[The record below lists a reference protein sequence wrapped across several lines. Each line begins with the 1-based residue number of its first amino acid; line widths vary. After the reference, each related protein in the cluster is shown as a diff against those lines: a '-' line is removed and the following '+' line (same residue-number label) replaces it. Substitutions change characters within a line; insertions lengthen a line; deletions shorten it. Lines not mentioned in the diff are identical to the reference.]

1 MSLKIYNKETQKWET
16 HASSMASSIKVLDVS
31 NNYTSEVKNVETCL
45 SELKNDI
52 KETNKA
58 IKYVFDHG
66 GNGDGSGGGGSILP
80 TLTVLGEKEY
90 TVTTDQ
96 TITIEYSFTSN
107 NRGNGIIQLTGGGK
121 VEEKEI
127 AQGKI
132 YTWTV
137 GPFTKGKHS
146 LSLNVRDSQ
155 GFWSGAVGI
164 IVNSG
169 ALQLIDYFDHDKS
182 YLPGEIVEIPYTLET
197 ASPIPVNVIREFN
210 GSSETVVQSAG
221 DKVWNVQLPN
231 VKGVYKASIKAVSDT
246 LESNT
251 ISYSLIAADS
261 KTLYMTSTFPT
272 DPEVIQCKL
281 NQNIVIDYTNSMLG
295 HNYYNSY
302 IYVDNMSENAYVS
315 KVTSI
320 NGRNNAIIGDRLE
333 IGEHRI
339 RIKTV
344 TLDGL
349 YSAQLDFIVNI
360 SSSNFIPYP
369 DVKDGLIAHF
379 EATGNMNNSETRNI
393 WRNRVENS
401 NITCELFNYNYSSN
415 GWMQVSKGRDLP
427 TVGSLFDLKEDEN
440 ATETVLRCSGKTYA
454 VIDYA
459 PFVNGIA
466 KGKGFTFEIVYR
478 TENTGDPDA
487 KVVSCKNEPDDT
499 KGFDIDTQYAN
510 IKTIYGE
517 QTSVPF
523 NENEWT
529 RMSFVINRSKE
540 KMYIY
545 CNGILS
551 GFANVKSVFGSSDG
565 FRYDG
570 KIILGASLNRTVIP
584 GDEESG
590 EGAKVIEEFANFS
603 NCDIRT
609 VRIYNRALDKTEIL
623 SNYISDI
630 KNEEEQMIVRQVNG
644 LEEGFEDTIP
654 TVNIIN
660 ADAIESSDTELPCV
674 IDYTDKKNPDK
685 TRLFQTCTIQW
696 QGTSSL
702 EYPVKNFT
710 IKLREDGRDYYGWT
724 PNDDWKPESRWTL
737 KANYMDSSQSNN
749 VGSAK
754 FIHDFF
760 KQNVYPIQREFE
772 GVRTNIDGFPVVLMI
787 GGKFRGIYTFN
798 IDRYSYNNYGFS
810 TYETNGTAT
819 KNPNVVSYE
828 FNVNNSP
835 VFELDYSTPEKELKA
850 WNETVR
856 FHLKH
861 RYNGKT
867 DTPTELITSGSE
879 TTEVLYN
886 KDSHKELMD
895 LLKWMASFKDTE
907 ADRARWADELE
918 DHFSIPHLIDYFLI
932 AYAFGMIDNLGK
944 NMVLTSYGKTL
955 DSEGN
960 QLTIWYPNFYD
971 GDSILGLD
979 NVGANVISPGAEMAT
994 DYVTSESRLWK
1005 WLIED
1010 PNLWDRIKRRY
1021 MELRSNVVNNKMQPL
1036 FSLEN
1041 MMSYVGGHVSD
1052 TIGHKFYNEDFEY
1065 KYLDA
1070 VKESHRYMCQGSRR
1084 SYIERWLRER
1094 LIFLDSLFGFGD
1106 YEQKLL
1112 TMRSNVT
1119 GPVRLEIK
1127 TYSPQKTG
1135 ILFQAGSEYIIKTT
1149 TKNDYTVF
1157 EFNLTNGENNEIKIK
1172 GANNIMEI
1180 KGLENLNLSVLKI
1193 ADASRLT
1200 NVELPGNERMR
1211 ELVVGQNKYLRIL
1224 DVSKSKAL
1232 GSNYPNGQVNTN
1244 RMIDLSK
1251 CENLRI
1257 LRCNK
1262 TALEG
1267 VTFPE
1272 DGGVLDELDCSE
1284 TNISMF
1290 KLKGQ
1295 EYLKEINLSSCPKL
1309 AEVVISKCDGLT
1321 TLNIPKS
1328 ALKTFTVAECQ
1339 KLENVD
1345 ISFTNQLTT
1354 FQIDQC
1360 PELKKLNMAGVSNNN
1375 IQTLNLSALLKL
1387 EDLDISSSSSI
1398 KHIVF
1403 GRNSDGS
1410 NYNKLKKFKCAN
1422 SAITTIRY
1430 GLYDEIPNELD
1441 LAGLP
1446 LEQVSFDSCKN
1457 VREIRNIK
1465 LVTSN
1470 GSYAFNECTNLVKI
1484 TGELTF
1490 SGSMNR
1496 TFQNCINLTTIPTGS
1511 TAGNRLDLTGVTDMS
1526 ETFWKCKSI
1535 NLNTAKAIM
1544 SKVSSSL
1551 TSSYRLFCGCTN
1563 IVTND
1568 TTPLPSDFFSKC
1580 TKLKSISEI
1589 FNGCTGIAGGLHVDL
1604 FRPMVALEN
1613 CYFAFSG
1620 TKITGGLNGAELPPT
1635 LFSANKSLK
1644 NLERMFNSTLIKLVP
1659 SNDLLAYNTELT
1671 SVYGM
1676 FSGCTEMIGEI
1687 PPTIFRNN
1695 SKLESIGPFFGGCS
1709 KVSGEIPRK
1718 IFDTKK
1724 GANNVIKN
1732 VEGFFNGTQ
1741 ITGTIPEYIS
1751 SSDKG
1756 LFDYSPNLSWAR
1768 SCFSGCSGLIGA
1780 IPVDLFK
1787 YNPALTRVDYLF
1799 SGCSGL
1805 GSTPEA
1811 QATIPPNLLKG
1822 KGSITNVAYLFNG
1835 CSNIRGTIPEGFL
1848 DDNSLITDISGM
1860 FKGCRE
1866 LVGQIPARESIWVDV
1881 PIDPSRPELGT
1892 VKEEIVSKYGLFDK
1906 CSILSKASEVFSGC
1920 IGLNS
1925 FIPETLFITATQVTD
1940 LSYFFS
1946 ECYYLQGGVP
1956 KNLFKNCTLLQNTEG
1971 MFRNCVSLKEPIID
1985 LEDDRYRYAIPKDL
1999 FAKNPNISNVADMFR
2014 MDGSGRPHAPKLIG
2028 HVPANLFKSCG
2039 DRLRNI
2045 RGLFHACTEITG
2057 ELESSTFVNNTEL
2070 RNCYEAFGETK
2081 LTGLGSDLFKT
2092 CTKITDMRLA
2102 FDSCRQL
2109 TGSTFNY
2116 KNMTSVTQKARC
2128 FGYCTGLSN
2137 YAEAK
2142 ADGWAD

>member
-1 MSLKIYNKETQKWET
+1 MSFKIYNESTKKWET
-16 HASSMASSIKVLDVS
+16 HASSMASSIKVLDLN
-31 NNYTSEVKNVETCL
+31 NNYTSETKNVETCL
-45 SELKNDI
+45 TELKQDI
-52 KETNKA
+52 KEANKA

-66 GNGDGSGGGGSILP
+66 GNGTGGGGGSILP
-80 TLTVLGEKEY
+80 TLTVLGDKEY
-90 TVTTDQ
+90 TLTSDQ
-96 TITIEYSFTSN
+96 TITIQYSFTSN
-107 NRGNGIIQLTGGGK
+107 NRGNGIIQLTGGGN

-137 GPFTKGKHS
+137 GPFSKGKHN

-155 GFWSGAVGI
+155 GFWSGAEGI

-169 ALQLIDYFDHDKS
+169 ALELIDNFNHDKS
-182 YLPGEIVEIPYTLET
+182 FLPGQIVEIPYTLET
-197 ASPIPVNVIREFN
+197 ASPIPVNIVRTFN
-210 GSSETVVQSAG
+210 GKEETVVQSAG
-221 DKVWNVQLPN
+221 EKVWSVQLPN
-231 VKGVYKASIKAVSDT
+231 VKGIYKASLKAVSDT

-251 ISYSLIAADS
+251 INYNLIAADS
-261 KTLYMTSTFPT
+261 ETLYMTSTLPT
-272 DPEVIQCKL
+272 DPEVIQAKL
-281 NQNIVIDYTNSMLG
+281 NQNVVIDYTNSMLG
-295 HNYYNSY
+295 HNYYSSY
-302 IYVDNMSENAYVS
+302 IYVDDMADNSYVS

-320 NGRNNAIIGDRLE
+320 NGRNNAIIGDKLS

-344 TLDGL
+344 TLDGQ
-349 YSAQLDFIVNI
+349 YSAHLDFIVNV
-360 SSSNFIPYP
+360 SSSNFVPYP
-369 DVKDGLIAHF
+369 DIEEGLIAHF

-393 WRNRVENS
+393 WRNRVAGS
-401 NITCELFNYNYSSN
+401 DISCELFNFNYSSN
-415 GWMQVSKGRDLP
+415 GWMQIEKGSDLP
-427 TVGSLFDLKEDEN
+427 TCGSLFDIPEDEN

-454 VIDYA
+454 VINYA
-459 PFVNGIA
+459 PFKNGIA
-466 KGKGFTFEIVYR
+466 KGKGLTFEIVYR

-487 KVVSCKNEPDDT
+487 KVVSCKNEPDNT

-517 QTSVPF
+517 QASVPF

-540 KMYIY
+540 KMFIY

-551 GFANVKSVFGSSDG
+551 GFADVKSVFDNADG
-565 FRYDG
+565 FKYDG
-570 KIILGASLNRTVIP
+570 NIILGAALNRTVIP
-584 GDEESG
+584 GDEDSG
-590 EGAKVIEEFANFS
+590 EADKLIEEFTNFS

-609 VRIYNRALDKTEIL
+609 VRIYNRALNDTEIL
-623 SNYISDI
+623 SNYIADI
-630 KNEEEQMIVRQVNG
+630 KNEEEQMIVREING
-644 LEEGFEDTIP
+644 LEEGFEATIP

-660 ADAIESSDTELPCV
+660 ADAIENSDVELPCV

-710 IKLREDGRDYYGWT
+710 IKIREEGRDYYGWT
-724 PNDDWKPESRWTL
+724 PKDDWKPESRWTL

-749 VGSAK
+749 IGSAK

-760 KQNVYPIQREFE
+760 KQNAYPIQREME
-772 GVRTNIDGFPVVLMI
+772 GVRTNIDGFPIVLMI

-798 IDRYSYNNYGFS
+798 IDRYSYNNYGFC
-810 TYETNGTAT
+810 TYETNGNYT
-819 KNPNVVSYE
+819 KNTNVLSYE

-850 WNETVR
+850 WNDTVR

-867 DTPTELITSGSE
+867 DTPTEMITSGSE

-895 LLKWMASFKDTE
+895 LLKWMASFKDTTS
-907 ADRARWADELE
+907 DRLRWADELE
-918 DHFSIPHLIDYFLI
+918 DHFSVSHLIDYFLI
-932 AYAFGMIDNLGK
+932 AYVFGMIDNLGK
-944 NMVLTSYGKTL
+944 NMVLTTYGKTL

-979 NVGANVISPGAEMAT
+979 NVGANVISPGAEMST
-994 DYVTSESRLWK
+994 EYVTSESRLWK

-1010 PNLWDRIKRRY
+1010 ANYWDQIKRRY
-1021 MELRSNVVNNKMQPL
+1021 MELRSNVVNDKMQPL
-1036 FSLEN
+1036 FSLDN
-1041 MMSYVGGHVSD
+1041 LMSYVGGQVSD
-1052 TIGHKFYNEDFEY
+1052 TIGHKFYNEDFAY

-1070 VKESHRYMCQGSRR
+1070 VKESHKYMCQGSRR
-1084 SYIERWLRER
+1084 SYIEKWLRER
-1094 LIFLDSLFGFGD
+1094 LVFLDSLLGFGD

-1112 TMRSNVT
+1112 TMRSNIT
-1119 GPVRLEIK
+1119 GPVRLELK

-1135 ILFQAGSEYIIKTT
+1135 ILFQAGSEYVIKTT
-1149 TKNDYTVF
+1149 TKNDSTVY

-1180 KGLENLNLSVLKI
+1180 KGLDSLNLSVLKI
-1193 ADASRLT
+1193 ADATRLT
-1200 NVELPGNERMR
+1200 NVELPKNERMR
-1211 ELVVGQNKYLRIL
+1211 ELVIGSNKYLRIL
-1224 DVSKSKAL
+1224 DVSESKSL

-1244 RMIDLSK
+1244 RMINLSQ

-1257 LRCNK
+1257 LKCNK

-1272 DGGVLDELDCSE
+1272 EGGVLDVLDCSE

-1295 EYLKEINLSSCPKL
+1295 EYLKEIKLASCPKL
-1309 AEVVISKCDGLT
+1309 SEVVISKCDGLT
-1321 TLNIPKS
+1321 TLNVPKS
-1328 ALKTFTVAECQ
+1328 ALKTFSVAECE

-1345 ISFTNQLTT
+1345 ISFTNQLST

-1360 PELKKLNMAGVSNNN
+1360 PNLKKLNMAGVSNNN

-1403 GRNSDGS
+1403 GKNSDGS
-1410 NYNKLKKFKCAN
+1410 NFNKLKKLKCAN

-1430 GLYDEIPNELD
+1430 RLYDAVPEYLD

-1446 LEQVSFDSCKN
+1446 FEEISFDSCKN
-1457 VREIRNIK
+1457 VREIKNIN
-1465 LVTSN
+1465 LNTSN
-1470 GSYAFNECTNLVKI
+1470 GSYAFNECTNLVSI
-1484 TGELTF
+1484 TGRLTF
-1490 SGSMNR
+1490 SGSMTR
-1496 TFQNCINLTTIPTGS
+1496 TFQNCINLTSIPTGS
-1511 TAGNRLDLTGVTDMS
+1511 NLNLSGVTNMS
-1526 ETFWKCKSI
+1526 ETFWKCSKI
-1535 NLNTAKAIM
+1535 NLNFVKSIL
-1544 SKVSSSL
+1544 SSVSSKL
-1551 TSSYRLFCGCTN
+1551 TSSYRMFCSCTN

-1568 TTPLPSDFFSKC
+1568 ATPLPSNLFSRC
-1580 TKLKSISEI
+1580 TGLTSISEM
-1589 FNGCTGIAGGLHVDL
+1589 FNGCSGIAGGLHADI
-1604 FRPMVALEN
+1604 FKPMTALQN

-1620 TKITGGLNGAELPPT
+1620 TKITGGLNGAALPAT
-1635 LFSANKSLK
+1635 LFSSNKKLT
-1644 NLERMFNSTLIKLVP
+1644 NLERMFNNTLITIVP
-1659 SNDLLAYNTELT
+1659 PNDLLAYNTELT

-1676 FSGCTEMIGEI
+1676 FSNCPSMIGEI

-1695 SKLESIGPFFGGCS
+1695 SKLTSIGPFFGGCPGIT
-1709 KVSGEIPRK
+1709 GEIPRK
-1718 IFDTKK
+1718 IFDTNK
-1724 GANNVIKN
+1724 GKNNSVTN
-1732 VEGFFNGTQ
+1732 LEGFFSGCNKL
-1741 ITGTIPEYIS
+1741 TGAIPAYVS
-1751 SSDKG
+1751 DSDKG
-1756 LFDYSPNLSWAR
+1756 LFDYSPNLSWVR
-1768 SCFSGCSGLIGA
+1768 SCFSGCSGLTGA
-1780 IPVDLFK
+1780 IPENIFK
-1787 YNPALTRVDYLF
+1787 YNNALTRVDYLF
-1799 SGCSGL
+1799 NGCSGL
-1805 GSTPEA
+1805 GSTPDALA
-1811 QATIPPNLLKG
+1811 QIPPNLLKG
-1822 KGSITNVAYLFNG
+1822 KGSITNVAYLFSG
-1835 CSNIRGTIPEGFL
+1835 CSNIRGSIPDGFL
-1848 DDNSLITDISGM
+1848 DDNPLITDISGM
-1860 FKGCRE
+1860 FKGCKE
-1866 LVGQIPARESIWVDV
+1866 LVGQIPVRESIWVDV
-1881 PIDPSRPELGT
+1881 PIDPTRPELGT

-1906 CSILSKASEVFSGC
+1906 CAILSTAREVFSGC

-1925 FIPETLFITATQVTD
+1925 FIPETLFITATKVTD
-1940 LSYFFS
+1940 LSGFFA

-1956 KNLFKNCTLLQNTEG
+1956 KDLFKNCNLLQNTSA

-1985 LEDDRYRYAIPKDL
+1985 LEDDDNKYAIPKDL
-1999 FAKNPNISNVADMFR
+1999 FSRNPNISDVSHMFR
-2014 MDGSGRPHAPKLIG
+2014 MDGGGRPHAPRLIG
-2028 HVPANLFKSCG
+2028 YVPEDLFKPCG
-2039 DRLRNI
+2039 TKLRTI
-2045 RGLFHACTEITG
+2045 EGLFHACSEITG
-2057 ELESSTFVNNTEL
+2057 TLESNTFVNNTEL

-2081 LTGLGSDLFKT
+2081 LTGLGSNLFKT
-2092 CTKITDMRLA
+2092 CTKITDMRLT
-2102 FDSCRQL
+2102 FDSCKSL
-2109 TGSTFNY
+2109 KGSTFDY

-2128 FGYCTGLSN
+2128 FGYCTGLDN

-2142 ADGWAD
+2142 ANGWAD